1 MSGILSAVSG
11 ILAAVSQRDFWSEGQ
26 IKEFVRQSSE
36 KRMQALYGHTADANA
51 GIGPNDLRAMLIFV
65 AEKQQTW
72 LVAGS
77 LTAYCV
83 LDDRS
88 REEPRILW
96 TKRLVDTLPV
106 QTAEI
111 QDRNRSA
118 KAGVLRFGSN
128 SKDWM
133 YSKNLFAYEDV
144 QEAVTRF
151 LSASDG

>member
-11 ILAAVSQRDFWSEGQ
+11 ILAAVSQRDFWSEGP
-26 IKEFVRQSSE
+26 IKEFARQSSE
-36 KRMQALYGHTADANA
+36 RQKQALYGQTAGADS

-96 TKRLVDTLPV
+96 TKRLADTLPV
-106 QTAEI
+106 QAAEI
-111 QDRNRSA
+111 RDGNWSA
-118 KAGVLRFGSN
+118 KAGVLRFGNN
-128 SKDWM
+128 SKDWI
-133 YSKNLFAYEDV
+133 YSKSLFAYEDV

>member
-26 IKEFVRQSSE
+26 IKEFAQQSSE
-36 KRMQALYGHTADANA
+36 KRKQAWYGQTAGADS

-72 LVAGS
+72 LVADS

-111 QDRNRSA
+111 QDRNWSA
-118 KAGVLRFGSN
+118 KAGVLRFGN
-128 SKDWM
+128 HSKDWM

-144 QEAVTRF
+144 QEAVKRF